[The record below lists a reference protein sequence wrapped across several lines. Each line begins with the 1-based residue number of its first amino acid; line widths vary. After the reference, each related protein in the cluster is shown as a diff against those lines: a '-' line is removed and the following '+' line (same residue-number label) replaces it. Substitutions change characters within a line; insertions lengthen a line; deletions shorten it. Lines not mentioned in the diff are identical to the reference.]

1 MMAIKIDEQYV
12 KQVNSIMSKLPQ
24 NPFIVDVVGKAI
36 EISYK
41 NRDVDK
47 EYSVVLELA
56 DKVAEYTTANSST
69 TSYKYALI
77 AAILLAGVPS
87 EEYEIIDTASGT
99 VKDYVEAFTAFAL
112 ADGYKKTWLELNNLV
127 KKDSDLLYLALL
139 VMVNN
144 IEIILK
150 LENEEGPTTKDKYDL
165 AGMAYIEV
173 SLRKSA
179 ITIPNRQYDLYN
191 KFMSLVMKKID
202 F

>member
-1 MMAIKIDEQYV
+1 MAIKIDEQYV

-41 NRDVDK
+41 NRDVNK

-87 EEYEIIDTASGT
+87 EEYEVIDTASGT
-99 VKDYVEAFTAFAL
+99 VKDYVEAFTAFAF
-112 ADGYKKTWLELNNLV
+112 ADGYKKTWLELNNLI

>member
-1 MMAIKIDEQYV
+1 MAIKIDEQYV

-41 NRDVDK
+41 NRDISKD
-47 EYSVVLELA
+47 YSVVLDLA

-87 EEYEIIDTASGT
+87 EEYEVIDTASGT
-99 VKDYVEAFTAFAL
+99 VKDYVEAFTAFAF
-112 ADGYKKTWLELNNLV
+112 ADGYKKAWLELNNLI

-144 IEIILK
+144 IETILK

>member
-1 MMAIKIDEQYV
+1 MAIKIDEQYV

-41 NRDVDK
+41 NRDINK

-87 EEYEIIDTASGT
+87 EEYEVIDTASGT
-99 VKDYVEAFTAFAL
+99 VKDYVEAFTAFAF
-112 ADGYKKTWLELNNLV
+112 ADGYKKAWLELNNLI

-144 IEIILK
+144 IETILK

-179 ITIPNRQYDLYN
+179 ITVPNRQYDLYN
-191 KFMSLVMKKID
+191 KFMALVMKKID

>member
-1 MMAIKIDEQYV
+1 MAIKIDEQYI

-41 NRDVDK
+41 NRDISK

-87 EEYEIIDTASGT
+87 EEYEVIDTASGT
-99 VKDYVEAFTAFAL
+99 VKDYVEAFTAFAF
-112 ADGYKKTWLELNNLV
+112 ADGYKKTWLELNNLI

>member
-1 MMAIKIDEQYV
+1 MAIKIDEQYV

-41 NRDVDK
+41 NRDVNKD
-47 EYSVVLELA
+47 YSVVLELA

-87 EEYEIIDTASGT
+87 EEYEVIDTASGT
-99 VKDYVEAFTAFAL
+99 VKDYVEAFTAFAF

-144 IEIILK
+144 IEVILK
-150 LENEEGPTTKDKYDL
+150 HENGEGPTTEDKYDL

>member
-1 MMAIKIDEQYV
+1 MAIKIDEQYI

-41 NRDVDK
+41 NRDISKD
-47 EYSVVLELA
+47 YSVVLELA
-56 DKVAEYTTANSST
+56 NKVAEYTTANSSS

-87 EEYEIIDTASGT
+87 EEYEVIDTASGT
-99 VKDYVEAFTAFAL
+99 VKDYVEAFTAFAF
-112 ADGYKKTWLELNNLV
+112 ADGYKKAWLELNNLI

-144 IEIILK
+144 IETILK

>member
-1 MMAIKIDEQYV
+1 MAIKIDEQYV

-41 NRDVDK
+41 NRDISKD
-47 EYSVVLELA
+47 YSVVLDLA

-87 EEYEIIDTASGT
+87 EEYEVIDTASGT
-99 VKDYVEAFTAFAL
+99 VKDYVEAFTAFAF
-112 ADGYKKTWLELNNLV
+112 ADGYKKTWLELNNLI

-144 IEIILK
+144 IETILK

>member
-1 MMAIKIDEQYV
+1 MAIKIDEQYV

-41 NRDVDK
+41 NRDVNKD
-47 EYSVVLELA
+47 YSVVLELA

-87 EEYEIIDTASGT
+87 EEYEVIDTASGT
-99 VKDYVEAFTAFAL
+99 VKDYVEAFTAFAF
-112 ADGYKKTWLELNNLV
+112 ADGYKKTWLELNNLI